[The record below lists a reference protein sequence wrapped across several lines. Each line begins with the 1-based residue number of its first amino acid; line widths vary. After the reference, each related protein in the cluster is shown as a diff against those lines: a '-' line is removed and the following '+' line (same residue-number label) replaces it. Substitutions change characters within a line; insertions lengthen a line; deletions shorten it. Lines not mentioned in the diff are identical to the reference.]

1 MNFFI
6 TAIYTF
12 IKQILSSKRYI
23 IAITIIPF
31 IILLLCSLIPEN
43 DYNNINV
50 GIAYSNKSSVSNRI
64 IKIIGQDNNIKYCF
78 YDLNSINEL
87 ERDVAS
93 NKLHLGYVI
102 PSDIDEKLQSRNFK
116 KIIVKME
123 SSASYLSAIIDE
135 VICSTLLQVITPY
148 YADNFLFESNLI
160 SYDDETRNY
169 LIESTSNYLKN
180 GDIMEFEL
188 FSNKGSRYSIKSN
201 PENTKIVFA
210 CLALSL
216 CMMSSNLLIY
226 TFNFNRNN
234 KLFNFYKSTKR
245 SIYRIKLYYIIAL
258 SIISILYIFVS
269 LFILLCFIDI
279 NEFSLYS
286 ILIMFLSI
294 IIFIGG
300 LCSFTSK
307 FNYIRKIIHIILPL
321 ILFGNFIFSGF
332 LFNTEYLGGNID
344 KLSYLFPSKYFLT
357 GLYKL
362 NINPLSMES
371 LINPV
376 ILILA
381 GVSMFFI

>member
-135 VICSTLLQVITPY
+135 VICSTLIQVITPY

-169 LIESTSNYLKN
+169 LIESTSNYLKD